1 MNTEYIKHN
10 LKPVTKKHGTGELTE
25 PKFAA
30 KGKEL

>member
-1 MNTEYIKHN
+1 MNTEYIKQ
-10 LKPVTKKHGTGELTE
+10 KPVTVTKKHGTGELTE